1 MYNQKD
7 SHKREG
13 PDTVEMANASNT
25 PTNTQKKNSSFYDKM
40 IIESDHSS

>member
-25 PTNTQKKNSSFYDKM
+25 PTNTQKKPALFMTK
-40 IIESDHSS
+40 